1 MQIQRPLATITPTLD
16 GDVLAVLAGAEA
28 TFTPGQV
35 ARLVPD
41 ASVEGIRKVLRRLA
55 TQGIVTSERVGQAY
69 TYQLNREHLAAPAV
83 LQLAQQ
89 RAALLARLQ
98 QAMDA
103 WPVRPVHGALF
114 GSAARGQMSLDS
126 DIDVFLVRPDGAAP
140 DVWETQTGE
149 LAAAVTRWTGNDTRI
164 LNMTEAEVRA
174 GAASGDP
181 VLRSIVEDGLTV
193 AGRSS
198 WLRALL
204 RSAAAR

>member
-1 MQIQRPLATITPTLD
+1 MEMQKPFAVITPTLD

-41 ASVEGIRKVLRRLA
+41 ASVEGVRKVLRRLA
-55 TQGIVTSERVGQAY
+55 AQGILISERVGQAY

-126 DIDVFLVRPDGAAP
+126 DIDVFLVRLDGAAL

-204 RSAAAR
+204 RSAVAR

>member
-1 MQIQRPLATITPTLD
+1 MQVQRPLAVITPTLD
-16 GDVLAVLAGAEA
+16 GDVLTVLAGAEVS
-28 TFTPGQV
+28 FTPGQV

-103 WPVRPVHGALF
+103 WPIRPVHGALF
-114 GSAARGQMSLDS
+114 GSAARGQMRLDS
-126 DIDVFLVRPDGAAP
+126 DIDVFLVRPDGAP
-140 DVWETQTGE
+140 EDTWEHQTGE
-149 LAAAVTRWTGNDTRI
+149 LASAVTRWTGNDTRV
-164 LNMTEAEVRA
+164 LDMTEAEVRA

-181 VLRSIVEDGLTV
+181 VLRSIVEEGFTV

>member
-1 MQIQRPLATITPTLD
+1 MQKPFAVITPTLD

-41 ASVEGIRKVLRRLA
+41 ASVEGVRKVLRRLA
-55 TQGIVTSERVGQAY
+55 AQGILISERVGQAY

-83 LQLAQQ
+83 LQLAGQ

-98 QAMDA
+98 QALDA
-103 WPVRPVHGALF
+103 WAVRPVHGALF
-114 GSAARGQMSLDS
+114 GSAARGQMRLDS
-126 DIDVFLVRPDGAAP
+126 DIDIFLVRPDDDADDEA
-140 DVWETQTGE
+140 WEAQGGE

-204 RSAAAR
+204 RSAVTR